1 MDISKWR
8 DFYRDQDNVLI
19 LSFCLLSII
28 FIFLG
33 YDQPWIL
40 AVWLIIGTYFYK
52 RLTDGDKYIWLTIFF
67 KLTFWMLLAENAV
80 IILTGALQYN
90 YDNIFYKAPH
100 WLPIAYANSLL
111 FIILNYKLS
120 RFYVKRDK

>member
-8 DFYRDQDNVLI
+8 DFYRDTDNVLI

-40 AVWLIIGTYFYK
+40 AIWLIIGTYFYR

-120 RFYVKRDK
+120 RF